1 MATCYEEG
9 PQSWLG
15 GPQRTAEPCR
25 HGLRGQS
32 GHFLRLL
39 PSLEGLTV
47 ATRRSPPLGLRIA
60 FTVAVASARS
70 KRPLFSQSSLR
81 RSIAGEQ
88 LHAGGPKWA
97 GQGRIAQPQDWGLE
111 TICAR
116 RAVASATNRSA
127 RVPGSP
133 TSAGARPW
141 LLAAICSSMLR

>member
-60 FTVAVASARS
+60 FTVAVASACS
-70 KRPLFSQSSLR
+70 KRPLSSESRLR

-88 LHAGGPKWA
+88 LYAGGPKMGWSRPDRPA
-97 GQGRIAQPQDWGLE
+97 TGLGFGDDLRSQGRRLSYQSISE
-111 TICAR
+111 
-116 RAVASATNRSA
+116 
-127 RVPGSP
+127 
-133 TSAGARPW
+133 GARIAHVRW
-141 LLAAICSSMLR
+141 R